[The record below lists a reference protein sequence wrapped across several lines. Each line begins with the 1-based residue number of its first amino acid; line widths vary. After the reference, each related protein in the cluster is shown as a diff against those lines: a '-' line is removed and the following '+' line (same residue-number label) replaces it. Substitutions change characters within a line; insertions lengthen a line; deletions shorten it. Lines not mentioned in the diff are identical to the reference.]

1 MSTLKEIDLVP
12 WDAESPQ
19 HIGRLQSQRRQC
31 GWSWDKVDGPWKE
44 SQRKGTKILYWIAF
58 ADEKER
64 REDIATHIARYP
76 EVSEESDVVLS
87 RATNATQ
94 DREPLVDTAKTLRA
108 QSRSATGR
116 SFNPIGHISL
126 DDDDAA
132 ARSLGLNLAS
142 RADGA
147 FWIKCLYVSTTI
159 QGGGVGRQA
168 MDRVEEEATEAPLNA
183 RFLLLDTYHKDMFLR
198 EDLCKAI
205 YGEVP
210 KVSQC
215 SIQRFRN

>member
-1 MSTLKEIDLVP
+1 LI
-12 WDAESPQ
+12 
-19 HIGRLQSQRRQC
+19 
-31 GWSWDKVDGPWKE
+31 
-44 SQRKGTKILYWIAF
+44 
-58 ADEKER
+58 
-64 REDIATHIARYP
+64 
-76 EVSEESDVVLS
+76 
-87 RATNATQ
+87 
-94 DREPLVDTAKTLRA
+94 DTAETLRA
-108 QSRSATGR
+108 KSRNATGR

-132 ARSLGLNLAS
+132 ARTLNLDLAS

-168 MDRVEEEATEAPLNA
+168 MDRVEEEATEAPLDA

-210 KVSQC
+210 KVSQP
-215 SIQRFRN
+215 SVYWFKDEHPD